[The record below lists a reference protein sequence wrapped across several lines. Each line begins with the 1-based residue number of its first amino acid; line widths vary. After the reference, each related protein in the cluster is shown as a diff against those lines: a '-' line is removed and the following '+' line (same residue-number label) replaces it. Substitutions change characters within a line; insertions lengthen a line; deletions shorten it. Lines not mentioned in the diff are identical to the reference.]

1 MVSGTPDNPPPR
13 VTLGE
18 LTFHL
23 FLLKNSAD
31 RLHEVINS
39 SQVGETTR
47 GVRRDNFSSCKHLV
61 SPTPNETTQTEKAC
75 ARHDQDVYIYFFL
88 LTAILSNM

>member
-18 LTFHL
+18 LTSHL

-61 SPTPNETTQTEKAC
+61 SLTRDETTRTENAC
-75 ARHDQDVYIYFFL
+75 ACHDQDVYRYFFPAVRW
-88 LTAILSNM
+88 TRSS

>member
-18 LTFHL
+18 LTLHL

-39 SQVGETTR
+39 SQVGKTTR
-47 GVRRDNFSSCKHLV
+47 GVRRDNFFSCKHLV
-61 SPTPNETTQTEKAC
+61 S
-75 ARHDQDVYIYFFL
+75 
-88 LTAILSNM
+88 LT

>member
-61 SPTPNETTQTEKAC
+61 SPTRNETIQTEKAC
-75 ARHDQDVYIYFFL
+75 ARHDQNVCIYFFL

>member
-31 RLHEVINS
+31 RLHEVMNS
-39 SQVGETTR
+39 SQVQEKTGGGGVKRDRRLNYFLENFILEVRSETLLQK
-47 GVRRDNFSSCKHLV
+47 GKKKFCV
-61 SPTPNETTQTEKAC
+61 SFDFN
-75 ARHDQDVYIYFFL
+75 
-88 LTAILSNM
+88 